1 MKYYQNIMEFTFMKP
16 HRKKGSQPLNDP
28 LAQAASG
35 YFRYLAERF
44 PVMCASDEFHFLPRA
59 ESASRYYDR
68 LDDLDAGAMKESIDI
83 LKGFRKVFDRLRDR
97 EDDLEKRIDLDLLGA
112 NATGILIELEES
124 CSWRHNPLLYL
135 KIAFIGL
142 DHAMNKP
149 VDDPHQRIERTLTRL
164 DAIPRILNQA
174 VQNIENVPE
183 TYYSAAVSMIRDCKR
198 YLDETGKHFSSD
210 GSTLFVKGLQK
221 ASAALETLNRFL
233 DSVSLISDQDHS
245 VGSVEASLKE
255 HFLSA
260 RSVEEVFRIAEE
272 DRRSNLVQLER
283 LRSCLNPGKSWQAL
297 YHDFHPSDIGEME
310 TMSLYRRE
318 MEQMRQFFSTHGFSY
333 DDLNAPLKIIETPT
347 YLRSVRSAASFGA
360 AFSDDAREE
369 SYFYITTRPPS
380 TGSKDTATLL
390 RKRLHREF
398 KFLSAHETIPG
409 HHLLDSLRR
418 KLKNP
423 VRRQIESPLFY
434 EGWAYYAES
443 LLTEF
448 GYVTDPMEQLIDYK
462 RRLWRAARCQIDIG
476 LPLGLIELNDAVA
489 LLTTSGFSMEEA
501 IGQIH
506 RYRLNPG
513 YQLCYTLGRYEIL
526 RLKAAYGNKMGNERF
541 HAFLLG
547 GGELPFHLIE
557 ERLAAHTNG

>member
-1 MKYYQNIMEFTFMKP
+1 M
-16 HRKKGSQPLNDP
+16 NDP
-28 LAQAASG
+28 LIQAASA
-35 YFRYLAERF
+35 YFRYLSERF
-44 PVMCASDEFHFLPRA
+44 PVMCASDEFSFLPRA
-59 ESASRYYDR
+59 ERASRYYDR
-68 LDDLDAGAMKESIDI
+68 LDDLDAAAMAESLDT
-83 LKGFRKVFDRLRDR
+83 LKGFLETFDRLRKH
-97 EDDLEKRIDLDLLGA
+97 EENLERRIDLDLLRA
-112 NATGILIELEES
+112 NATGILIELEQN

-135 KIAFIGL
+135 KVAFIGL

-149 VDDPHQRIERTLTRL
+149 VDDGHRRRDRTLSRL
-164 DAIPRILNQA
+164 DAIPRILKQA
-174 VQNIENVPE
+174 VQNIKSVPE
-183 TYYSAAVSMIRDCKR
+183 AYRSAAVSMTGDCKR
-198 YLDETGKHFSSD
+198 YLDETANRLSGEDFI
-210 GSTLFVKGLQK
+210 FFAKGLQE
-221 ASAALETLNRFL
+221 ASAALKTLNKF
-233 DSVSLISDQDHS
+233 LISMPSAPDQDYP
-245 VGSVEASLKE
+245 VVSVETSLEK

-260 RSVEEVFRIAEE
+260 RSVEEVFRIADE
-272 DRRSNLVQLER
+272 DRRYNLDRLER
-283 LRSCLNPGKSWQAL
+283 LRSGINPGRSWQEL
-297 YHDFHPSDIGEME
+297 YHGFCPSDIEEMD
-310 TMSLYRRE
+310 TMLLYRRE
-318 MEQMRQFFSTHGFSY
+318 MKQMRRFFSTRGFSD
-333 DDLNAPLKIIETPT
+333 DDLRAPLKIAETPT

-369 SYFYITTRPPS
+369 SYFYITTRPSPAA
-380 TGSKDTATLL
+380 GKDTASLL

-448 GYVTDPMEQLIDYK
+448 GYVTEPLEQLVDYK

-476 LPLGLIELNDAVA
+476 LPLGLIGYDDAVN
-489 LLTTSGFSMEEA
+489 LLTSSGFSREEA
-501 IGQIH
+501 VGQIR

-526 RLKAAYGNKMGNERF
+526 RLKDAYGNRMGSERF
-541 HAFLLG
+541 HTFLLE

-557 ERLAAHTNG
+557 ERLAAYTRGTDA